1 MGFAPI
7 PDDIEGKE
15 AKLAEQVRFLDG
27 SIPAGN
33 FITGKD
39 ITIADIS
46 IACGLTMPCLINPAF
61 LDDFENVKAWFGRVA
76 ALPEFAGV
84 HEQFQKFAAEMMAA
98 KAEEEKNKPQ
108 VKTAF

>member
-7 PDDIEGKE
+7 PDDLEARE
-15 AKLAEQVRFLDG
+15 AKLSEQVRFLDG

-39 ITIADIS
+39 ITIADVS
-46 IACGLTMPCLINPAF
+46 IACGLTMPCLINPNF
-61 LDDFENVKAWFGRVA
+61 LDEFENVKAWFGRVA
-76 ALPEFAGV
+76 ALPEFAEV
-84 HEQFQKFAAEMMAA
+84 HGQFQKFAEAMMAA
-98 KAEEEKNKPQ
+98 KAEEEKNKPK